1 MKMWQACLSDGY
13 VLQIY
18 QRTDGSW
25 TISVSGPCPI
35 QDHHKCI
42 LSASEA
48 QREAYS
54 LGRRHF
60 INKGIAEIPL
70 KLDDLEWVEFGR
82 CPQWP

>member
-1 MKMWQACLSDGY
+1 MLQARLSEQY

-25 TISVSGPCPI
+25 TTTVSGPCPI
-35 QDHHKCI
+35 QDHHQCI
-42 LSASEA
+42 LSVGEA

-54 LGRRHF
+54 LGRKHF
-60 INKGIAEIPL
+60 IYKGIAEIPIEFE
-70 KLDDLEWVEFGR
+70 DLRWVELGG

>member
-1 MKMWQACLSDGY
+1 MWQARLSDEY

-25 TISVSGPCPI
+25 TISVLGPCSI
-35 QDHHKCI
+35 QDHYQCI
-42 LSASEA
+42 LSTSEA

-60 INKGIAEIPL
+60 IVKGIAEIPV
-70 KLDDLEWVEFGR
+70 KFDDLEWVELGE